1 MHGTLR
7 LKPSKLVPMKYRPS
21 VCPFVRS
28 FSPELLL
35 KLFDFSHRVMVSP
48 KSKGNAAGFF
58 GKKSCSGV
66 FGPKHPEWVQN
77 EAFQVF

>member
-1 MHGTLR
+1 
-7 LKPSKLVPMKYRPS
+7 
-21 VCPFVRS
+21 
-28 FSPELLL
+28 
-35 KLFDFSHRVMVSP
+35 MVSP